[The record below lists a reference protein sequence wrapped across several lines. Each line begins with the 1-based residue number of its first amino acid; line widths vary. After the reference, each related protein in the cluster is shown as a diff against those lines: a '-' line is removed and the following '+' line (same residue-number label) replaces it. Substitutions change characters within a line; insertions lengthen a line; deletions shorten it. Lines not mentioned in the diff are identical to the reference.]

1 MASTPSGGA
10 SETSVQNF
18 IHAIEQG
25 RFAGLMRIILLC
37 VGVFAVAL
45 AYLGWNFTGFSAP
58 EAMDQAQ
65 IAREISRGNGFST
78 KLIRPLAIWQIE
90 RNVGAL
96 PHGNF
101 PDTFNAP
108 LPPLVNSL
116 AMKVAG
122 EETKYE
128 RGVFTLRS
136 ERMIVMLSMICFL
149 LAVGVNYLL
158 LVRLFDQRL
167 AGFACLL
174 TLVSDLFWRYTL
186 SGLPQMLML
195 LLFSAALYALA
206 RALETHALGNDAEG
220 PAGAQRRTLAVC
232 GWLGLSGAFAGLVF
246 LCHALAAWI
255 AVGAVIFGLFHFRRR
270 GPVALVFLATF
281 ILVATPW
288 LVRNYHVSGSPFG
301 LAGYAVFDG
310 LGSSTAQRMRS
321 PEGPGVEDIAP
332 LHFRLKVEHGIVQRF
347 EEVSQGV
354 GGNLVALLFF
364 VSLLHPFRRPETS
377 ALRWALLSMWLCA
390 VFGTAILGVNADS
403 GVGPAH
409 LEVLFAPAMIGFG
422 LAMALVL
429 FGRLEASNRSI
440 YRLGFFAVLLAICG
454 LPMLVTLLPEHKSP
468 TNFPPYFEPAIHALN
483 NWTSTDEIIGT
494 DMPWAVAYYADR
506 KSLWIPNKLR
516 DFLGLSD
523 QGKLDGQLA
532 GLFLSPIS
540 RGVSFIGGIY
550 KGEYQEYGPLIFGN
564 VNVPYFPFKEV
575 VLPSG
580 DLNYSFY
587 SDTKRWE
594 RKAAA
599 Q

>member
-25 RFAGLMRIILLC
+25 RFVGLMRIVLLC

-65 IAREISRGNGFST
+65 VAREISRGHGFST
-78 KLIRPLAIWQIE
+78 KFIRPLAIWQIE
-90 RNVGAL
+90 HNGGAL

-116 AMKVAG
+116 AVKVAG
-122 EETKYE
+122 DNLKYD
-128 RGVFTLRS
+128 RGVFTSRS
-136 ERMIVMLSMICFL
+136 ERMIVILSMICFL
-149 LAVGVNYLL
+149 LAVGVNYLVL
-158 LVRLFDQRL
+158 ARLFDQRL
-167 AGFACLL
+167 AGFASLL
-174 TLVSDLFWRYTL
+174 VLVTDLFWRYTL

-195 LLFSAALYALA
+195 LLFSATLYALV
-206 RALETHALGNDAEG
+206 RALESHALGNDSESAD
-220 PAGAQRRTLAVC
+220 ASRRRTLAVG
-232 GWLGLSGAFAGLVF
+232 GWLALSGALVGLVF
-246 LCHALAAWI
+246 LCHAVAGWI
-255 AVGAVIFGLFHFRRR
+255 AVGAAIFGFFHFRRR
-270 GPVALVFLATF
+270 GPVMLVFLATF
-281 ILVATPW
+281 LLVATPW
-288 LVRNYHVSGSPFG
+288 LVRTYHVSGSPFG

-310 LGSSTAQRMRS
+310 LGNSTSTRMRS
-321 PEGPGVEDIAP
+321 PDGPGVEDIAP
-332 LHFRLKVEHGIVQRF
+332 FFFRGKVEHGFVQRV
-347 EEVSQGV
+347 EQVSQGL

-364 VSLLHPFRRPETS
+364 VSLLHPFRRQETA
-377 ALRWALLSMWLCA
+377 ALRWALLWMWLSA
-390 VFGTAILGVNADS
+390 AFGMSILGVNGDS
-403 GVGPAH
+403 AVGPAR

-429 FGRLEASNRSI
+429 FGRLEANNRSLL
-440 YRLGFFAVLLAICG
+440 RLGFSGVLVAVCG
-454 LPMLVTLLPEHKSP
+454 LPMLVSLLPEHKPP
-468 TNFPPYFEPAIHALN
+468 TNFPPYFEPAIHTLSD
-483 NWTSTDEIIGT
+483 WTSPDEIIGT

-523 QGKLDGQLA
+523 EGKLDGPLA

-564 VNVPYFPFKEV
+564 VNVPFFPFKEA

-587 SDTKRWE
+587 SDTRRWD
-594 RKAAA
+594 KKSPA